1 MRKKIKDAAGGVK
14 RNDMEE
20 QNKRQQWIED
30 ISKYPDFAKI
40 LQHFGYDPFVYGM
53 MQSTPIWCKE
63 RLFKEVPYVKG
74 LSEIFPGRRL
84 RIVIDYDPEYPRT
97 LLRIEQIPTPEEAN
111 NEIKPV
117 SKEEL
122 EFTEKL

>member
-1 MRKKIKDAAGGVK
+1 MNELIREKKIDEV
-14 RNDMEE
+14 
-20 QNKRQQWIED
+20 
-30 ISKYPDFAKI
+30 SKYPEFGKI
-40 LQHFGYDPFVYGM
+40 LQHFGYDPFVYGKM
-53 MQSTPIWCKE
+53 LHAPTWSKE
-63 RLFKEVPYVKG
+63 QLYKEMPYIKAI
-74 LSEIFPGRRL
+74 SEVFPKRKL